1 MPTALRDAQLEARK
15 QVVNRGTAKAQGFRD
30 EGAARAKAEA
40 NAAAKAAA
48 KAEANAE
55 AKAKAEAN
63 AAANAAAPANAFQG
77 FYDKLRVLGPKT
89 PTGAFVMGALLIGIG
104 VAIVIC
110 IADAMYP
117 FLPSNP
123 FGGPSAA
130 ARAGK
135 RFWTSVNKDDENL
148 IVPAK
153 LSPTTSASMYS
164 MSVQLTLDDTR
175 NVGMFRHILHRGS
188 NMCDLPTTAVGSTG
202 HAGIRPEDM
211 SGGGTGL
218 PALMNPGIMLDR
230 YKNDIH
236 VFVHTKGQGADGQ
249 EIWLESLTIVDMPIG
264 TPITI
269 GISCNG
275 RALDVYL
282 NCKLYSSLLLRGSP
296 VKLSAETSNWF
307 GRSCAYP
314 VTGTVHNLELWGDA
328 LGPSDY
334 SKVCKTKD

>member
-1 MPTALRDAQLEARK
+1 MPGVLVGAKIAGTQK
-15 QVVNRGTAKAQGFRD
+15 IVNRGN
-30 EGAARAKAEA
+30 ARAKELLDTKAA
-40 NAAAKAAA
+40 TNAATIKAATE
-48 KAEANAE
+48 K
-55 AKAKAEAN
+55 
-63 AAANAAAPANAFQG
+63 AAANAAAAPASMFRG
-77 FYDKLRVLGPKT
+77 FYDKLRVLGPTT
-89 PTGAFVMGALLIGIG
+89 PTGAFVMGALVVGII
-104 VAIVIC
+104 VALVIC
-110 IADAMYP
+110 IVDAIYP

-135 RFWTSVNKDDENL
+135 LFWTSNNKDEENL
-148 IVPAK
+148 VVPAK

-188 NMCDLPTTAVGSTG
+188 NMCDLPIDPTKAGSTG

-211 SGGGTGL
+211 SGGTKTGL

-249 EIWLESLTIVDMPIG
+249 EIWLESITIVDMPIG
-264 TPITI
+264 TPITV

-282 NCKLYSSLLLRGSP
+282 NCKLYSTLLLRGSP

-307 GRSCAYP
+307 GRCCAYP
-314 VTGTVHNLELWGDA
+314 VTGTVRNLELWGDA

-334 SKVCKTKD
+334 GKVCKKAT